1 MLRWMGSWRLSD
13 VPSIPCWCHV
23 SDLAPL
29 GLRCLWARCSVC
41 SVALETAAVDT
52 QRVCLWAVGGYVG
65 LRAERSCSAIS
76 STDPSSKTRVPDSST
91 AIAVRQG
98 SQKRH
103 RLSPELHNRVTK
115 TVAKTSLHSFHLP
128 WLLSS
133 PWLMSSFCADCVS
146 PSCLYRSAQCPCLVS
161 QLLHVIKSS
170 FGDPSVAEWRS
181 FSLPCQDTHQS

>member
-1 MLRWMGSWRLSD
+1 MGSWRQSD
-13 VPSIPCWCHV
+13 VPSIPCWRHV

-146 PSCLYRSAQCPCLVS
+146 PSCLYCSAQYPCLVS
-161 QLLHVIKSS
+161 QLLQAIKSS